1 MKYPLLKQQLIR
13 DGYSYRS
20 SEYLSEYTRRING
33 REPIT
38 WEQKLNWY
46 RVKRKPLKRTDEY
59 RREYMKIYN
68 REYQKKYR
76 ELYVPKKRLTM
87 NQMLDKIQRMR
98 EEQNIIL

>member
-38 WEQKLNWY
+38 WEQKLN
-46 RVKRKPLKRTDEY
+46 
-59 RREYMKIYN
+59 
-68 REYQKKYR
+68 
-76 ELYVPKKRLTM
+76 
-87 NQMLDKIQRMR
+87 
-98 EEQNIIL
+98 